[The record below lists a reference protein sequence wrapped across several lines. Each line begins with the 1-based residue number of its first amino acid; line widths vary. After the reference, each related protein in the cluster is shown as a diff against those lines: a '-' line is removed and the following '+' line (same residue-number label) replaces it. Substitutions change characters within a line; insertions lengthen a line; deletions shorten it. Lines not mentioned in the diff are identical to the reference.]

1 MDAEIE
7 RTLEDRGVGG
17 AHAQYRRGTAACGSG
32 LQLVLQVAPIAGAV
46 FVVEQQPV
54 EAGQRCHLGGVGMTQ
69 AQPGAGQEA
78 TVQGGSADGGVHGAA
93 FCLSYSAGSPVR
105 RRRLVVP

>member
-7 RTLEDRGVGG
+7 RTLEDHGVDGADAQHRGS
-17 AHAQYRRGTAACGSG
+17 TAAGGGG

-78 TVQGGSADGGVHGAA
+78 TVQGGAADGVMHGAA
-93 FCLSYSAGSPVR
+93 SCLSYSAGNPLR
-105 RRRLVVP
+105 RWRLVVP